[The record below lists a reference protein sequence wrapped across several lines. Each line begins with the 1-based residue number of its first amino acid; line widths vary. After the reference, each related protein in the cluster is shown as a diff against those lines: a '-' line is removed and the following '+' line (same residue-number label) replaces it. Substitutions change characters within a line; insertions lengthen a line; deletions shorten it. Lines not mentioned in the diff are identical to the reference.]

1 MVVWCTVHVMPPT
14 SHLMYTD
21 WQTLKPK
28 GNIAQPFIH
37 LHPFLKLT
45 ILHAIGVVILPQTPP
60 NTWAHLQKETEVCAA
75 WIVKDLCYF
84 IDSCS
89 SSKNQ
94 YPWNHYLI
102 AILENNKF

>member
-1 MVVWCTVHVMPPT
+1 MVVWCTVHLTPPT
-14 SHLMYTD
+14 SHLMYTE

-75 WIVKDLCYF
+75 WIVKDLCYWF
-84 IDSCS
+84 M
-89 SSKNQ
+89 
-94 YPWNHYLI
+94 
-102 AILENNKF
+102 